1 MFFKVYLQYVRSN
14 YQNGY
19 PRNMYNIYALR
30 QDEKGEECVPELSPT
45 ISPRVVMTAE
55 ASPKLNPVLTEWR
68 IGKV

>member
-1 MFFKVYLQYVRSN
+1 
-14 YQNGY
+14 
-19 PRNMYNIYALR
+19 MYNIYALR